1 MNKRLFLNLFLS
13 LGFNRTFAK
22 LPNEYKELKHFKIS
36 GLATKFYGFNLGE
49 NPYGSNVSIWMRY
62 YRMNSARL
70 FWPFDL
76 WPSYSLVEMDLAV
89 SAKSYPIHIKNI
101 RQNSLKLIDSGYLD
115 RVNSYFEGGLNGEKV
130 SAGLRHLK
138 ASNLDVLIAL
148 TVPTQEFKICIENGA
163 VDWSEQLRY
172 WNGIYLV
179 SLFLAINFGFQKY
192 QLFNE
197 PNHKNSIRLTQTEFL
212 KKMQVGSDAIR
223 CALIDASKKLGRELK
238 SEVSAPVSAGI
249 LNFKPAAG
257 GDSRDRE
264 IGWGELLVKSMW
276 TPFEG
281 KIEKQYPLFDA
292 YAIQYYSKQH
302 RDIFEKLSTLKEQ
315 ILSGNKNQM
324 MPIVVSEMN
333 VATHSQMLKTSKS
346 MDSKEYFPRLGSVL
360 TSYVLSEVNQLLVF
374 KFSQTNNLPN
384 GELKRN
390 GLHLVDYSSSLKNI
404 SRNTKAAEVT
414 RLVFMAVR
422 GNRKLISFD
431 LNLPHFLQMF
441 GSQNEYGNNLF
452 IFISNE
458 SDQIQKLSLPLKD
471 LLNFSPYILERIEVS
486 EQLHGSITELSLVL
500 DAELEY
506 EVCIAANSCLLLK
519 YSKVKNTHE
528 NDFFNESTIEFSGMQ
543 WHLDELKV
551 HLFYW
556 LKINRISEFSKN
568 EIYRVIGFNADSE
581 MIILGHIVGG
591 FDQQFQWIL
600 LNETR
605 LTRLMI
611 VSNDVVQSNQ
621 SHLFEM
627 TLLSSKYFE
636 NESNCSL

>member
-1 MNKRLFLNLFLS
+1 
-13 LGFNRTFAK
+13 
-22 LPNEYKELKHFKIS
+22 
-36 GLATKFYGFNLGE
+36 
-49 NPYGSNVSIWMRY
+49 
-62 YRMNSARL
+62 
-70 FWPFDL
+70 
-76 WPSYSLVEMDLAV
+76 
-89 SAKSYPIHIKNI
+89 
-101 RQNSLKLIDSGYLD
+101 
-115 RVNSYFEGGLNGEKV
+115 
-130 SAGLRHLK
+130 
-138 ASNLDVLIAL
+138 
-148 TVPTQEFKICIENGA
+148 
-163 VDWSEQLRY
+163 
-172 WNGIYLV
+172 
-179 SLFLAINFGFQKY
+179 
-192 QLFNE
+192 
-197 PNHKNSIRLTQTEFL
+197 
-212 KKMQVGSDAIR
+212 
-223 CALIDASKKLGRELK
+223 
-238 SEVSAPVSAGI
+238 
-249 LNFKPAAG
+249 
-257 GDSRDRE
+257 
-264 IGWGELLVKSMW
+264 
-276 TPFEG
+276 
-281 KIEKQYPLFDA
+281 
-292 YAIQYYSKQH
+292 
-302 RDIFEKLSTLKEQ
+302 
-315 ILSGNKNQM
+315 
-324 MPIVVSEMN
+324 
-333 VATHSQMLKTSKS
+333 
-346 MDSKEYFPRLGSVL
+346 
-360 TSYVLSEVNQLLVF
+360 
-374 KFSQTNNLPN
+374 
-384 GELKRN
+384 
-390 GLHLVDYSSSLKNI
+390 
-404 SRNTKAAEVT
+404 
-414 RLVFMAVR
+414 
-422 GNRKLISFD
+422 
-431 LNLPHFLQMF
+431 MF

-519 YSKVKNTHE
+519 YSKVNNTHE